1 MDLADLCRL
10 FIAVNKCYTLDDF
23 LWLDLYKSGFDEV
36 SNYGCVQFY

>member
-23 LWLDLYKSGFDEV
+23 YGLIYTNWNLSKKLDD
-36 SNYGCVQFY
+36 N